1 MLKIFIGPNGY
12 GKTYELERIKKTLFD
27 EDNNRKDVIMLG
39 SELVFADEMKDTVN
53 NSFLMDYII
62 TELLVDDELT
72 SIQKQFED
80 KLDKLIKDNSGMY
93 NELMDETLKLNAHER
108 TKDVIA
114 PQKTREYKKLVKIN
128 ADDLKASMGSG
139 QKLHFLLRLIEK
151 SNKQYIFLDEPEN
164 RSHPSMLHITANLI
178 NKLSEAKDV
187 YIATHSPELL
197 NMLNIDFNNLYI
209 FNDAEYKGPKKI
221 DFKKAV
227 GSLPKTIN
235 IENLYSNSK
244 TYYDEEKLKSNILE
258 IHKKEFMSALF
269 SKKVYIVEG
278 INDQLFLKKILNKV
292 GKQFEQ
298 YSIFPCYGKLHY
310 FPFVD
315 IFKDLGINVVLL
327 FDEDKTSNETN
338 VKINTEL
345 QKNKYYM
352 FSENLEKE
360 LGYNIA
366 EKGNLPKF
374 LDYLTSYNDY
384 EKYFTIVED

>member
-12 GKTYELERIKKTLFD
+12 GKTYELERIKKKLFD

-80 KLDKLIKDNSGMY
+80 KLDKLIKDNSDMY

-128 ADDLKASMGSG
+128 ADDLKGSMGSG

-164 RSHPSMLHITANLI
+164 HSHPSMLHITANLI
-178 NKLSEAKDV
+178 NKLSETKEV

-227 GSLPKTIN
+227 NSLPKNIN

-269 SKKVYIVEG
+269 STKVYIVEG
-278 INDQLFLKKILNKV
+278 INDQLFLKKVLNKF

-298 YSIFPCYGKLHY
+298 YSIFPCYGKPHY
-310 FPFVD
+310 FPFVE
-315 IFKDLGINVVLL
+315 IFNDLGINVVLL

-338 VKINTEL
+338 NKINTEL
-345 QKNKYYM
+345 QKNKHYM
-352 FSENLEKE
+352 FTEFLEKE
-360 LGYNIA
+360 IGYNGD
-366 EKGNLPKF
+366 KGDLPKF
-374 LDYLTSYNDY
+374 LDYLTNYNDY
-384 EKYFTIVED
+384 EKYFEIVED